1 MVSFDNYSSAVGY
14 TITVT
19 WELLPRT
26 CSDVAG
32 VSDSETYYT
41 YVRMMEYTI
50 TGLDAN
56 SLYSITVL
64 ISNPAGSVTSHPI
77 NATTQEKGIIIHKV
91 FAYYLFRCPL
101 LPEQQNHLLL
111 LN

>member
-14 TITVT
+14 TITLT

-32 VSDSETYYT
+32 VSDSETYT

-64 ISNPAGSVTSHPI
+64 ISNPAGNVTSHPI
-77 NATTQEKGIIIHKV
+77 NATTQEKGIYV
-91 FAYYLFRCPL
+91 MF
-101 LPEQQNHLLL
+101 LPFTCLDALYC
-111 LN
+111 LNNRTIFSS